1 MLSIGIGELQ
11 KNTSIFSNLTEVIEI
26 IDKRSKRSLA
36 MVYPVKKLSI
46 ITKLAGKY
54 RNRIEN
60 SNVSMDEIREI
71 AMRTAMEEKYGLS
84 S

>member
-46 ITKLAGKY
+46 VTKLAGKY
-54 RNRIEN
+54 RNRIEK